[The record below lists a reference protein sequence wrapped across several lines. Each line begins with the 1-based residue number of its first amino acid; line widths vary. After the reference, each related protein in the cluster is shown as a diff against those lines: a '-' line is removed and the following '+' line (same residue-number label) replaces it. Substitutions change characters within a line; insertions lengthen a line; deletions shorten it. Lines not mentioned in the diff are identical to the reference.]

1 MDRLKVSFKLNHK
14 PKIGET
20 KMNKLIM
27 TVACGVAFAHLSAIA
42 QATQDPQLQANASNA
57 IVQQELD
64 QPDGVAITLKPDG
77 SFQIF
82 ARGTGTYDF
91 NDPDD
96 IKDARRD
103 GTLRAKANL
112 AKFLKEKVA
121 SSESLDE
128 ISKKSKSMTSDGQVQ
143 TVAVSKESLKIAT
156 ESISNESD
164 AILTGVIT
172 LKDQK
177 VPRGT
182 GGEIQVTI
190 GVSSKTLLAA
200 QKAALG
206 INQSIS
212 NREGAV
218 QGVPSAP
225 ATTPNQPNVGVT
237 RTADTDF

>member
-1 MDRLKVSFKLNHK
+1 MSKL
-14 PKIGET
+14 
-20 KMNKLIM
+20 LM
-27 TVACGVAFAHLSAIA
+27 TVACGIVIAHTSAFA
-42 QATQDPQLQANASNA
+42 QAAQDPQLQANASNA
-57 IVQQELD
+57 AVQQELD

-112 AKFLKEKVA
+112 SKFLKEKVA
-121 SSESLDE
+121 SKEGLDE
-128 ISKKSKSMTSDGQVQ
+128 VSKKSKSMTSDGQVQ
-143 TVAVSKESLKIAT
+143 KVSVSKESVKIAT
-156 ESISNESD
+156 ESIRNESD

-177 VPRGT
+177 VPRGN
-182 GGEIQVTI
+182 GGEIQVTV

-200 QKAALG
+200 QKVAQG
-206 INQSIS
+206 INQSLS
-212 NREGAV
+212 SREAAPSAAV
-218 QGVPSAP
+218 QQAVAP
-225 ATTPNQPNVGVT
+225 IQPNTSVT

>member
-1 MDRLKVSFKLNHK
+1 
-14 PKIGET
+14 
-20 KMNKLIM
+20 MNKLVM
-27 TVACGVAFAHLSAIA
+27 TVACGIVFAHSSAFA
-42 QATQDPQLQANASNA
+42 QAAQDPQLQANASNA
-57 IVQQELD
+57 AVQQELD

-103 GTLRAKANL
+103 ATLRAKANL
-112 AKFLKEKVA
+112 SKFLKEKVA
-121 SSESLDE
+121 SKEGLDE
-128 ISKKSKSMTSDGQVQ
+128 VSKKSKSMTSDGQVSK
-143 TVAVSKESLKIAT
+143 VSVSKESVKIAT
-156 ESISNESD
+156 ESIRNESD

-177 VPRGT
+177 VPRGS
-182 GGEIQVTI
+182 GGEIQVTV

-200 QKAALG
+200 QKAAQG
-206 INQSIS
+206 INQSLS
-212 NREGAV
+212 NRDAA
-218 QGVPSAP
+218 PSAAGQQQP
-225 ATTPNQPNVGVT
+225 VAPSQPNTGVT

>member
-1 MDRLKVSFKLNHK
+1 MKKLM
-14 PKIGET
+14 IT
-20 KMNKLIM
+20 L
-27 TVACGVAFAHLSAIA
+27 ACGVLLTGGSAFG

-57 IVQQELD
+57 AVQAELD

-103 GTLRAKANL
+103 GTMRAKANL
-112 AKFLKEKVA
+112 AKFLKEKVS
-121 SSESLDE
+121 SSEGLDE

-143 TVAVSKESLKIAT
+143 KVAVSKESVKIAT
-156 ESISNESD
+156 ESIRNQAE

-177 VPRGT
+177 VPRGS
-182 GGEIQVTI
+182 GGEIQVTVGI
-190 GVSSKTLLAA
+190 SSKTLKAA
-200 QKAALG
+200 QKLAQG
-206 INQSIS
+206 INESLS
-212 NREGAV
+212 NREAPVGGASS
-218 QGVPSAP
+218 PAAP
-225 ATTPNQPNVGVT
+225 VAPNNGST
-237 RTADTDF
+237 RVSDTDF